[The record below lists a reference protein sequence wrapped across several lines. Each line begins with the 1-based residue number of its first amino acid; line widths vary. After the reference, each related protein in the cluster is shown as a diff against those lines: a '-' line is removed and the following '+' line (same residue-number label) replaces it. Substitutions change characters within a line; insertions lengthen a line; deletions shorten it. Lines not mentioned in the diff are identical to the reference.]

1 MNKISIRFNIGERLD
16 AIKGAFFSLLFLAS
30 EALGLIILTKFLA
43 RQGFESIAGDV
54 SYQLYVVGL
63 INVFFTALSILLI
76 REVAS
81 KYSADRDFLQKI
93 SSIDSA
99 PPVFILVSI
108 GLIVFFLVQIA
119 LQGFFHW
126 VNLIFSL
133 GILLRGGNIAL
144 AAVEVGKGRVGLDKE
159 IQFFNSF
166 LFYSLSCL
174 VIYYAPSAVGIAIC
188 YLIPPLLVISWQV
201 ARWEWVAKIKFVF
214 EIQKIEFAYVKLLIL
229 SLGGYFTMNGDAFLA
244 REIVSSSDFAYY
256 SILSKIGVGIFSL
269 AVVYPS
275 MRMQPI
281 ARALG
286 NGDIRAAKKLWKE
299 CVAVAALIAVSI
311 SLVLIAVYYFFGN
324 IIIPISAR
332 VDIFTFS
339 MICMNAV
346 IAAFIGANGWP
357 ILASSKNSL
366 LLPTWVN
373 AILIGMLGYVGA
385 KNFGIEGM
393 LAGVT
398 LAHITSAVMHFLI
411 ATSIFNEKSS

>member
-1 MNKISIRFNIGERLD
+1 MKSNLGERLN

-30 EALGLIILTKFLA
+30 EALGLIIVTKLLA

-63 INVFFTALSILLI
+63 INVFFTALSVLLI

-81 KYSADRDFLQKI
+81 KYSTDRNFLQKI
-93 SSIDSA
+93 VAIESSLLI
-99 PPVFILVSI
+99 FILVSI
-108 GLIVFFLVQIA
+108 GSIIFFLMQIA
-119 LQGFFHW
+119 LQGVFHW
-126 VNLIFSL
+126 SNVIFHL
-133 GILLRGGNIAL
+133 GIFLRGANIAL

-166 LFYSLSCL
+166 FFYSLSCW
-174 VIYYAPSAVGIAIC
+174 VIYYAPGVVGISIC
-188 YLIPPLLVISWQV
+188 YLIPPLLVIFWQV
-201 ARWEWVAKIKFVF
+201 LRWEWVVKINFVF
-214 EIQKIEFAYVKLLIL
+214 ELKKIQFAYVKLLIL

-256 SILSKIGVGIFSL
+256 SILSKIGIGIFSL

-281 ARALG
+281 ARALSV
-286 NGDIRAAKKLWKE
+286 GDIRTAKKLWRE
-299 CVAVAALIAVSI
+299 CVAVAVLIAGLI
-311 SLVLIAVYYFFGN
+311 SLVLITAYYFLGH
-324 IIIPISAR
+324 IVIPSSAK
-332 VDIFTFS
+332 VDLFTFS
-339 MICMNAV
+339 MICMNAA

-366 LLPTWVN
+366 LLPTWVD
-373 AILIGMLGYVGA
+373 AILIGMLGYVGS